1 MIMLGLSL
9 FGSHLVDGAT
19 PVAMCSIGAV
29 ALVMYYRHST
39 QIPYP
44 LLDFRPAHPH
54 AACQRGGWSLFR
66 IGLRVPFLLPL
77 ALQEGLA

>member
-44 LLDFRPAHPH
+44 LLDFRLRIPTLH
-54 AACQRGGWSLFR
+54 ASVVGGRLFR